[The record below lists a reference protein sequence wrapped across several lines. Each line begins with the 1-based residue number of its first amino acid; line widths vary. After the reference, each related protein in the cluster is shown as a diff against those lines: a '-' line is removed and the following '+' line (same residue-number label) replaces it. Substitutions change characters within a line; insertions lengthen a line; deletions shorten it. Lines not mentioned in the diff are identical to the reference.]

1 MDNRLNSDCGE
12 SRHAGLRHLL
22 PFLAIPVAFAVM
34 RGMRRH
40 MFANL
45 SEQRRESWKN
55 GVPPMFAELHRRAHA
70 AEAENAG
77 DAPAASTAA

>member
-1 MDNRLNSDCGE
+1 MEHRMDSDCGE
-12 SRHAGLRHLL
+12 YRHGSFRHLW

-40 MFANL
+40 KFAYMHG
-45 SEQRRESWKN
+45 QRREEWKN

-70 AEAENAG
+70 AEANKPEVAE
-77 DAPAASTAA
+77 A